1 MWHQQNMGTRVP
13 VWGRQK
19 IGSDYLWLAP
29 ARDPVEIRSMGE
41 GVTRRTLLERAALG
55 AGALA
60 LPAGLLRTPARATS
74 PNGVVPLPSAA
85 ALRADIQRMVDFGPR
100 LTGSDAHNAYIDWLE
115 REFAAAG
122 CRLLPRDD
130 KELVCWEAKSYG
142 LEVGGKPVKVA
153 AYEPRSQ
160 ETGPK
165 GVSGPLALPGAVT
178 AGSIPVVDLPLPAPL
193 TEGIFLGLTTETHW
207 SGHTTADYVG
217 RDYRRLWIVEGA
229 ETAPYKE
236 LGAAGVVFVLD
247 ASYEA
252 LLGDYAP
259 FLDDFQNLPALYVD
273 RDTGAELRAAAA
285 TQTPAKLTL
294 DATRRKVKSPSIV
307 AVLPGE
313 SDEALILNTHTDG
326 QNFVEE
332 NGGVGLVHLARHY
345 ASTKKLGRTLV
356 FSLVT
361 GHMAPNMPQTQG
373 FIDDHPDLVAC
384 AAAAITIEHL
394 GCQEWV
400 DDKSAGY
407 RYTGDPE
414 VFGIWTTQG
423 RMKDVTSAAV
433 KDYDIPHCAL
443 LRGPPQFG
451 IGGAFQTSGVPQ
463 IGALAGPN
471 YLVSVVDDGHMDKL
485 DADLAARQLR
495 WVAGLLE
502 RLDPIPAAELA
513 SGDPSLGSKPAGKC
527 SHTAAVPKGSLR
539 VSLEKPGRKSLN
551 GRVAFNRP
559 GDIELVATVAG
570 KQISGAVIRLEGA
583 GGKTSFSLPL
593 KKPLPKR
600 ARVKLT
606 ARASAGGRTYTR
618 VVRR

>member
-1 MWHQQNMGTRVP
+1 MR
-13 VWGRQK
+13 
-19 IGSDYLWLAP
+19 
-29 ARDPVEIRSMGE
+29 
-41 GVTRRTLLERAALG
+41 
-55 AGALA
+55 
-60 LPAGLLRTPARATS
+60 
-74 PNGVVPLPSAA
+74 
-85 ALRADIQRMVDFGPR
+85 
-100 LTGSDAHNAYIDWLE
+100 
-115 REFAAAG
+115 
-122 CRLLPRDD
+122 
-130 KELVCWEAKSYG
+130 
-142 LEVGGKPVKVA
+142 VA

-160 ETGPK
+160 ETGPQ
-165 GVSGPLALPGAVT
+165 GVTGPLALPGVIT
-178 AGSIPVVDLPLPAPL
+178 PGSIAVVDLPLPAPL
-193 TEGIFLGLTTETHW
+193 TEGLFLGLANETHW
-207 SGHTTADYVG
+207 SGHTTADFAA
-217 RDYRRLWIVEGA
+217 RDYRRLWIVEGVA
-229 ETAPYKE
+229 GTAQYKA
-236 LGAAGVVFVLD
+236 LGAAGVVFVFD

-259 FLDDFQNLPALYVD
+259 FLDGFQDLPALYVD
-273 RDTGAELRAAAA
+273 RDTGASLRAAAA

-345 ASTKKLGRTLV
+345 ASTKKLKRTLV

-361 GHMAPNMPQTQG
+361 GHMAYDLPQTKG

-400 DDKSAGY
+400 DDKAKGY
-407 RYTGDPE
+407 RYSGDPE

-423 RMKDVTSAAV
+423 KMESVTSQAV
-433 KDYDIPHCAL
+433 KDYDIPHCAI

-451 IGGAFQTSGVPQ
+451 IGGDFQSSGVPQ

-471 YLVSVVDDGHMDKL
+471 YLVSVVPNGHIDKL
-485 DADLAARQLR
+485 DAALAERQLK

-502 RLDPIPAAELA
+502 ALDPIPAAELA
-513 SGDPSLGSKPAGKC
+513 SGDPTLGAKPAGKC
-527 SHTAAVPKGSLR
+527 GHIAAPAPASLR
-539 VSLEKPGRKSLN
+539 VSLAKPTKTRLR

-559 GDIELVATVAG
+559 GDVHLTATAAGKVVATGVV
-570 KQISGAVIRLEGA
+570 SGGA
-583 GGKTSFSLPL
+583 KRSFALAL
-593 KKPLPKR
+593 KRPLPRR

-606 ARASAGGRTYTR
+606 ARVEAGGRTYTR